1 MAMLNPN
8 KLRQKTQ
15 EAGERIALERQREEE
30 RLHQEAEAKR
40 LEAERQRKEDL
51 RQQHLHKLA
60 TQTWV
65 AILKQAIQTA
75 AQGGRSMQLE
85 VPSDLVVVLQA
96 EVTRLGLGPSMTF
109 KTIFTSNW
117 GLTLQRRLNVLAEK
131 IRSTPY
137 AENFMERLT
146 ISQLPSTKSALNNLG
161 RNVSDLLA
169 EMAGDLENEDDSKKE
184 LRTAPGFEEADWF
197 KLTLLSRCRWRRV
210 ASSSL
215 PQLLPEG
222 CPQSA

>member
-40 LEAERQRKEDL
+40 LEAERQREEDL

-137 AENFMERLT
+137 AENLVPRRFVWNLT
-146 ISQLPSTKSALNNLG
+146 ARIHRSGARWGLWATRQSELSTNP
-161 RNVSDLLA
+161 
-169 EMAGDLENEDDSKKE
+169 
-184 LRTAPGFEEADWF
+184 PGGAF
-197 KLTLLSRCRWRRV
+197 C
-210 ASSSL
+210 
-215 PQLLPEG
+215 
-222 CPQSA
+222 